1 MILEQYTTIQHST
14 YYGDG
19 VVVMM
24 WCVRMVT
31 EIVEAVQRRG
41 VMGTDAVGEH
51 VRLEHVW
58 LSVVVS

>member
-1 MILEQYTTIQHST
+1 MILEQYTIVQHST

-19 VVVMM
+19 VVVMV

-31 EIVEAVQRRG
+31 EIVEAVQRQG
-41 VMGTDAVGEH
+41 VVGTDAVEEH
-51 VRLEHVW
+51 VWLEHVW